1 MRLRCAFA
9 GWSPRERAPH
19 PPPDLE
25 AILMNEPRCLF
36 ADDHPA
42 LTVAVASYLAEN
54 GFEVV
59 GPAPDGRRA
68 VLLAAEAQPELA
80 LIDYRMPRMSGL
92 DLIRAIHK
100 VSPKTR
106 IAIYT
111 ADADEEVAKAVLEA
125 GAVALVL
132 KEAPLPDLVRALEAA
147 LAGGS
152 YLDPALAK
160 DRRPN
165 QKLTQ
170 RELDVLGLLAE
181 GLQHEEIGRR
191 LGISSET
198 VRTHLRKASDRL
210 GAATR
215 TQAVATALRLGLI
228 A

>member
-1 MRLRCAFA
+1 M
-9 GWSPRERAPH
+9 E
-19 PPPDLE
+19 D
-25 AILMNEPRCLF
+25 PRCLL

-42 LTVAVASYLAEN
+42 LTSAVSAYLSEN
-54 GFEVV
+54 GFTIV

-68 VLLAAEAQPELA
+68 VLLAAEEQPELA
-80 LIDYRMPRMSGL
+80 LIDYRMPRLAGVE
-92 DLIRAIHK
+92 LIHALREA
-100 VSPKTR
+100 SPNTR
-106 IAIYT
+106 IAVYT
-111 ADADEEVAKAVLEA
+111 AEADERIAHEVLEA

-132 KEAPLPDLVRALEAA
+132 KEAPLADLVRALEAA

-152 YLDPALAK
+152 YLDPALAGAIPGK
-160 DRRPN
+160 
-165 QKLTQ
+165 KLTQ

-198 VRTHLRKASDRL
+198 VRTHLRKACDRL

-228 A
+228 T

>member
-1 MRLRCAFA
+1 MK
-9 GWSPRERAPH
+9 
-19 PPPDLE
+19 D
-25 AILMNEPRCLF
+25 PRCLV

-42 LTVAVASYLAEN
+42 LLSAVTSYLSEN

-59 GPAPDGRRA
+59 GPANDGRRA
-68 VLLAAEAQPELA
+68 VALAADTKPELA
-80 LIDYRMPRMSGL
+80 LIDYRMPRLSGT
-92 DLIRAIHK
+92 DLVRQLK
-100 VSPKTR
+100 EVSPDTV
-106 IAIYT
+106 IAVYT
-111 ADADEEVAKAVLEA
+111 ADADEQMARDVMEA

-132 KEAPLPDLVRALEAA
+132 KEAPLADLVRALEAA

-152 YLDPALAK
+152 YLDPALQRDGVPAG
-160 DRRPN
+160 
-165 QKLTQ
+165 KLTS
-170 RELDVLGLLAE
+170 RELDVLRLLAE

-210 GAATR
+210 GATTR

>member
-1 MRLRCAFA
+1 
-9 GWSPRERAPH
+9 
-19 PPPDLE
+19 
-25 AILMNEPRCLF
+25 MNDPRCLV

-42 LTVAVASYLAEN
+42 LTSAISSYLSEN

-59 GPAPDGRRA
+59 GPASDGPRA
-68 VLLAAEAQPELA
+68 VA
-80 LIDYRMPRMSGL
+80 LITAEKPDVALVDYRMPRLSGA
-92 DLIRAIHK
+92 DLVRALREA
-100 VSPKTR
+100 SPKTP
-106 IAIYT
+106 IVVYT
-111 ADADEEVAKAVLEA
+111 ADGDERLAREVLDA
-125 GAVALVL
+125 GAIALVL
-132 KEAPLPDLVRALEAA
+132 KEAPLADLVRALEAA
-147 LAGGS
+147 LNGSS

-160 DRRPN
+160 NPSRSG
-165 QKLTQ
+165 KLTQ

-210 GAATR
+210 GASTR